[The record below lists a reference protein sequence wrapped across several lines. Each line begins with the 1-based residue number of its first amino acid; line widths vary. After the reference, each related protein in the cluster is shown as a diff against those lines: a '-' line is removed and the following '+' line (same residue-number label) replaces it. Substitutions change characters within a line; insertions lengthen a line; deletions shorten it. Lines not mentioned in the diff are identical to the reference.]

1 MSSRLFLVNV
11 EPPEIRV
18 AEMRDGQLFDFDL
31 ERDTRLLGNI
41 YKGLVENIVPGMDAA
56 FVDIGLKRNAL
67 LYVGDILGA
76 TPGAN
81 ISQLIKS
88 RQEIMVQVARP
99 PVGTKGARVT
109 TRLSL
114 PGRSAILVTGSD
126 TAGVSKRI
134 ESEEERARL
143 RRIADR
149 LRPLDHGLILRTE
162 AEGATETQISV
173 DVASL
178 ARQLAALKAQGRDL
192 NAPALVHEDL
202 GLLGRIARDRLS
214 DDVTAIYIDSRSVLE
229 TFLAQIRGFAPHL
242 ARLVQPYTESTP
254 IFEKFGVARDI
265 EIAGN
270 RTVPLAG
277 GGSLVI
283 DEAEALTAIDINT
296 GSNVSRRGLNETV
309 VATNLAATAE
319 IARQLRLR
327 DLGGII
333 VVDFIDMERTRD
345 RVKVYGAL
353 EAALKDDR
361 NRTRIVQIS
370 PSGLVEMTRRRE
382 AQSLLKAL
390 NEPCAHCE
398 GLGWVPRGASVA
410 IEARRRAREI
420 ALKTAGAGVL
430 VILHPQV
437 ACEFLGEDADWV
449 RTLEHETGA
458 RIRVRV
464 DEEFETSQ
472 VHFERIVPGVA
483 LARDLVVGAL
493 VPLGPHAKFYPREN
507 PAYCVL
513 GQTLVL
519 LDPLPERPDD
529 PDERETLL
537 VQISEV
543 GRHFAAGKT
552 TT

>member
-18 AEMRDGQLFDFDL
+18 AEVRDGRLFDFDL

-81 ISQLIKS
+81 ISQLIKP
-88 RQEIMVQVARP
+88 RQEILVQVARP

-162 AEGATETQISV
+162 AEGATEAQISV

-178 ARQLAALKAQGRDL
+178 VRQLAALIARARDL
-192 NAPALVHEDL
+192 NAPAIVHEDL

-214 DDVTAIYIDSRSVLE
+214 DDVSAIYLDSRPVLE
-229 TFLAQIRGFAPHL
+229 NFLAQIRGFAPTL
-242 ARLVQPYTESTP
+242 ARLVQPYSEATP

-265 EIAGN
+265 ETAGN

-309 VATNLAATAE
+309 VATNLEAAAE

-327 DLGGII
+327 DLGGIV

-382 AQSLLKAL
+382 TQSLLKAL
-390 NEPCAHCE
+390 NEPCPTCE
-398 GLGWVPRGASVA
+398 GVGMILRGASVA

-430 VILHPQV
+430 VVMNPQT
-437 ACEFLGEDADWV
+437 ACEFLGEDAEWI
-449 RTLEHETGA
+449 RNLEDETGA
-458 RIRVRV
+458 RVRVRV
-464 DEEFETSQ
+464 DEELDAHH
-472 VHFERIVPGVA
+472 VHFERIVPGVP
-483 LARDLVVGAL
+483 LSRDLVVGAL
-493 VPLGPHAKFYPREN
+493 VPLAPHASFYPSEN
-507 PAYCVL
+507 PQFCVL
-513 GQTLVL
+513 GRTLVL
-519 LDPLPERPDD
+519 LQPLPERA
-529 PDERETLL
+529 ETAQSNETTL
-537 VQISEV
+537 VKITEI
-543 GRHFAAGKT
+543 GRHFATGKT
-552 TT
+552 V